1 MQSVVSQKTCYIA
14 KMIYID
20 NTFTPIL
27 MFCIRFIIST
37 NFMYFIKFRIGLY
50 TPFYNPH
57 YKATSI
63 DYTTFFLYF
72 DRKILFRKTKLL
84 YISWHPKRLYLLLDV
99 ICLLTR
105 SISIFPQ
112 IFVLR
117 KQIF

>member
-1 MQSVVSQKTCYIA
+1 MT
-14 KMIYID
+14 
-20 NTFTPIL
+20 L
-27 MFCIRFIIST
+27 
-37 NFMYFIKFRIGLY
+37 
-50 TPFYNPH
+50 NPH
-57 YKATSI
+57 YKATLYKAA
-63 DYTTFFLYF
+63 YTTFFLYF

-117 KQIF
+117 KQIFSDNMNIYVFPYS